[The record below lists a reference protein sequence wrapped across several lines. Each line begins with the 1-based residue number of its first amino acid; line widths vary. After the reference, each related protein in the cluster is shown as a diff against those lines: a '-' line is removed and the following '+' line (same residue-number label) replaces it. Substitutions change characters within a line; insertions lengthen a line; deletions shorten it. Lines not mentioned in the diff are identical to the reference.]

1 MRAGGRVEAA
11 EEGEEALR
19 QALTRRLAA
28 NLLDTLLPKPDGW
41 EVLRAL
47 KPDRDHGAIPVLV
60 LSVIDRRKLGKE
72 LGAAAVLVKP
82 ARRDAALE
90 QLAAL
95 GVPAPGLRQTG
106 RGPRGCVPVSGRPSG
121 AAPPS

>member
-1 MRAGGRVEAA
+1 MQAGGRVEAA

-41 EVLRAL
+41 EVLRAF
-47 KPDRDHGAIPVLV
+47 KADPDRGAPPVLV
-60 LSVIDRRKLGKE
+60 LSVVDRRKLGKE

-90 QLAAL
+90 QLAAV
-95 GVPAPGLRQTG
+95 GAPAPTE
-106 RGPRGCVPVSGRPSG
+106 P
-121 AAPPS
+121 